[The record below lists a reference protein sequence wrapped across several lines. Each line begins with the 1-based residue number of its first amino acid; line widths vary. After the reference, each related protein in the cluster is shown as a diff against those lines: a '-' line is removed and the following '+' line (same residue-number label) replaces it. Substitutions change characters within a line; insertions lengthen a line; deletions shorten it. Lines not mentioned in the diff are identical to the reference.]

1 MSSSQEKINLL
12 IEKAEINR
20 DNARKQM
27 RLVILLCILFPIFYL
42 GIVSSIIK
50 SKQTELAAI
59 QTELA
64 VKETELAVKETELA
78 AKETEL
84 AAKKAELLATTS
96 KLEEATIITEEKQA
110 TIEQATE
117 VLNNSGLSNNPEF
130 EQTLT
135 ALNET
140 LGSERIKIRYVK
152 SSEEDA
158 IKIRDH
164 LQKEIKNVEIEGV
177 DEDTMRL
184 YWSVE
189 GYVIRHDKNDTEK
202 KSAEKLESE
211 IESLLERQVSLQE
224 STIPSPNFISIF
236 LGS

>member
-64 VKETELAVKETELA
+64 VKETELA

-96 KLEEATIITEEKQA
+96 RLEEATIITEEKQA

>member
-64 VKETELAVKETELA
+64 VKETELA

-96 KLEEATIITEEKQA
+96 RLEEATIITEEKQA

-117 VLNNSGLSNNPEF
+117 VLNNSGF
-130 EQTLT
+130 RT
-135 ALNET
+135 
-140 LGSERIKIRYVK
+140 VK
-152 SSEEDA
+152 
-158 IKIRDH
+158 
-164 LQKEIKNVEIEGV
+164 
-177 DEDTMRL
+177 
-184 YWSVE
+184 
-189 GYVIRHDKNDTEK
+189 
-202 KSAEKLESE
+202 
-211 IESLLERQVSLQE
+211 
-224 STIPSPNFISIF
+224 
-236 LGS
+236 

>member
-64 VKETELAVKETELA
+64 VKETELAV
-78 AKETEL
+78 KETEL

>member
-59 QTELA
+59 Q
-64 VKETELAVKETELA
+64 TELAVKETELA